1 MIIPKRVLM
10 LTSTWDSEYSNA
22 IIAGIQER
30 IGDDDIELH
39 IFNAYDDLTES
50 NYYQKGREIYFLPD
64 PEQYDGLIIAMS
76 TVLSEQY
83 VKDITD
89 RFHKYNKPIV
99 GVDTKTENAIF
110 CGLDNYRSMYQ
121 LVNHMVTI
129 HDCRVLNYLGG
140 PEDNE
145 EDRERY
151 RAFCDCLS
159 AHGIRVEKKRVLHKN
174 FLKAQGREAYSDWKK
189 WGVNMADAVICAN
202 DYMALGYVEEAE
214 KDGIQIPDYMKVT
227 GFDDIEDA
235 GKSSPSITT
244 VNRNWKQLGYESL
257 DALIEALNGN
267 TEFDTRFI
275 EGYVCFNES
284 CGCDLTRDIRADYI
298 KMLRKSKKD
307 MANMTIHT
315 NLRQILLSSKSIEEF
330 REAMARC
337 NAKLDIEDVAVCLS
351 ESFFEGDVDR
361 EKTGY
366 DENITILSAGGR
378 YETKR
383 SEQLYPSEW
392 KDKYKILIFSS
403 LRNNVQT
410 YGYSVV
416 PYHKEFFSRIRHRLF
431 VETMSLS
438 LEKLNQRIAI
448 ERSR

>member
-1 MIIPKRVLM
+1 
-10 LTSTWDSEYSNA
+10 
-22 IIAGIQER
+22 
-30 IGDDDIELH
+30 
-39 IFNAYDDLTES
+39 
-50 NYYQKGREIYFLPD
+50 
-64 PEQYDGLIIAMS
+64 
-76 TVLSEQY
+76 
-83 VKDITD
+83 
-89 RFHKYNKPIV
+89 
-99 GVDTKTENAIF
+99 
-110 CGLDNYRSMYQ
+110 
-121 LVNHMVTI
+121 
-129 HDCRVLNYLGG
+129 VLNYLGG

-383 SEQLYPSEW
+383 SE
-392 KDKYKILIFSS
+392 
-403 LRNNVQT
+403 
-410 YGYSVV
+410 
-416 PYHKEFFSRIRHRLF
+416 
-431 VETMSLS
+431 
-438 LEKLNQRIAI
+438 
-448 ERSR
+448 